1 MLKRLAIITSTAGLI
16 VAVACSQSDPGITTA
31 VKSKLAADDTVKAY
45 QIDVDT
51 TSRVVTLSGAVE
63 TSAAKEQ
70 ALLLARQTDGV
81 RDVVDRITVDPQAAP
96 TTGDLKEGAN
106 EAGREIR
113 EESREATEKTK
124 ELGREAETRTG
135 DAVDR
140 TGAVMTDAA
149 VTSAVKTKFL
159 ADTAVS
165 GLKIDVDTRDGMVT
179 LAGMVPTKAEAD
191 LAVAIARDTNGVKSV
206 TNNLRIGR

>member
-1 MLKRLAIITSTAGLI
+1 MLKRLAILTSTAGLI
-16 VAVACSQSDPGITTA
+16 LAVACSQSDPGITTA

-51 TSRVVTLSGAVE
+51 KSRVVTLSGAVE
-63 TSAAKEQ
+63 TAAAKEQ
-70 ALLLARQTDGV
+70 ALTLARQTDGV
-81 RDVVDRITVDPQAAP
+81 QEVVDRITVNAEAAP
-96 TTGDLKEGAN
+96 TTGDLREGAN
-106 EAGREIR
+106 DVGREIR
-113 EESREATEKTK
+113 EESREATQEAK

-135 DAVDR
+135 EAVDR

-179 LAGMVPTKAEAD
+179 LGGMVPTKAEAD
-191 LAVAIARDTNGVKSV
+191 RAVAIARDTNGVKSV

>member
-1 MLKRLAIITSTAGLI
+1 MLKRLAILGSTAGLI
-16 VAVACSQSDPGITTA
+16 LTIACSQSDPGITTA

-51 TSRVVTLSGAVE
+51 SSGVVTLSGAVE
-63 TSAAKEQ
+63 TAAAREQ
-70 ALLLARQTDGV
+70 ALVLARQTDGV
-81 RDVVDRITVDPQAAP
+81 RDVVDRITVNAEAAP
-96 TTGDLKEGAN
+96 TTGDLREGAN

-113 EESREATEKTK
+113 EESRDA
-124 ELGREAETRTG
+124 AESAG
-135 DAVDR
+135 EAVDR

-165 GLKIDVDTRDGMVT
+165 GLKIDVDTKGGMVT
-179 LAGMVPTKAEAD
+179 LNGMVPTKAEAD
-191 LAVAIARDTNGVKSV
+191 RAVSIARDTSGVKSV
-206 TNNLRIGR
+206 VNNLRTGG

>member
-1 MLKRLAIITSTAGLI
+1 MLKRLATLASAAGLTL
-16 VAVACSQSDPGITTA
+16 AVACSQSDPGITTA

-51 TSRVVTLSGAVE
+51 KSRVVTLSGAVE
-63 TSAAKEQ
+63 TAAAKEQ

-81 RDVVDRITVDPQAAP
+81 QEVVDRITVDAQAAP
-96 TTGDLKEGAN
+96 TTGDLREGAN

-113 EESREATEKTK
+113 EESREAGDAAN
-124 ELGREAETRTG
+124 ELGRDAGEA
-135 DAVDR
+135 ADR

-179 LAGMVPTKAEAD
+179 LGGMVPTKAEAD
-191 LAVAIARDTNGVKSV
+191 RAVAIARDTSGVRSV

>member
-1 MLKRLAIITSTAGLI
+1 MLKRLAILASTAGLI
-16 VAVACSQSDPGITTA
+16 LAVACSQSDPGITTA
-31 VKSKLAADDTVKAY
+31 VKTKLAADDTVKAY

-51 TSRVVTLSGAVE
+51 KSRVVTLSGAVE

-70 ALLLARQTDGV
+70 ALMLARQTNGV
-81 RDVVDRITVDPQAAP
+81 QDVVDRITVDPQAAP
-96 TTGDLKEGAN
+96 TTGDFREGAN
-106 EAGREIR
+106 EVGREIR
-113 EESREATEKTK
+113 EESREAADAAK

-135 DAVDR
+135 EAVDR

-165 GLKIDVDTRDGMVT
+165 GLKIDVDTKDGMVT
-179 LAGMVPTKAEAD
+179 LSGTVATKTEAD
-191 LAVAIARDTNGVKSV
+191 RAVAIARDTSGVKSV
-206 TNNLRIGR
+206 ANNLRVGR

>member
-1 MLKRLAIITSTAGLI
+1 MLKRLAILTSTAGL
-16 VAVACSQSDPGITTA
+16 VLAVACSQSDPGITTA

-51 TSRVVTLSGAVE
+51 KSRVVTLSGAVE
-63 TSAAKEQ
+63 TAAAKEQ

-81 RDVVDRITVDPQAAP
+81 QEVVDRITVDAQAAP
-96 TTGDLKEGAN
+96 TTGDLREGAN

-113 EESREATEKTK
+113 EESREAADAAK
-124 ELGREAETRTG
+124 ELGRDAG
-135 DAVDR
+135 DAADR

-165 GLKIDVDTRDGMVT
+165 GLKIDVDTKDGMVT
-179 LAGMVPTKAEAD
+179 LNGMVPTKTEAD
-191 LAVAIARDTNGVKSV
+191 RAVAIARDTSGVKSV
-206 TNNLRIGR
+206 ANNLRIGR